1 MVLADERLNSV
12 SPRGKVAQFEDSIA
26 VALCG
31 ICLAILIAY
40 AQGALLGTLAPALAI
55 TFLSG
60 LRNGS
65 LLHPLDAAE
74 TVLLLCPVTAVSC
87 GPFGLLAGAAG
98 GTAIYLRK
106 RRIHSSKRLLA
117 ESAIAG
123 FLMGCLFPFFDAAV
137 NSFFLKSFQ
146 PLVIPGQIILYPVLG
161 IPCALIQHN
170 HLPNEI

>member
-1 MVLADERLNSV
+1 MTKQNHENTRNGYLSFIL
-12 SPRGKVAQFEDSIA
+12 KVA
-26 VALCG
+26 AL
-31 ICLAILIAY
+31 
-40 AQGALLGTLAPALAI
+40 GALLGTLAPALAI

-106 RRIHSSKRLLA
+106 RHIHSNKRLLA

-123 FLMGCLFPFFDAAV
+123 LLMGCLFPFFDAAV
-137 NSFFLKSFQ
+137 NSVFLKSFQ

-161 IPCALIQHN
+161 IPCALICALVVRRNFIQHN
-170 HLPNEI
+170 RPPNEI